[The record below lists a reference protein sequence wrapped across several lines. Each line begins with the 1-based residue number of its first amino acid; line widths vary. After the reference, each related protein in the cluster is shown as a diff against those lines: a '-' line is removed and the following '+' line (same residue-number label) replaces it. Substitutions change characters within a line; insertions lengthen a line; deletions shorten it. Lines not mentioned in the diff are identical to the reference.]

1 MPHWSAVEP
10 ESKYN
15 DLRSLEL
22 QRKLEL
28 SPLLSP
34 EAQAWPTVGPSD
46 WWLMGLQSA
55 LLFQTLA
62 SAWENPAALRNRLY
76 SFLLNTSHRCELPV
90 SSELFIIHTMVSVLR
105 KNYDSIFCK
114 TKCPMNW
121 WTKAPKTR
129 GQVDLHEIGNRFMS
143 PFFSAFL
150 ISCNFSVSNR
160 IQNSSPEDSRESRL
174 PYLHNNY
181 RPPKLIQ
188 ASLSSSLPRAEL
200 GFFRQLNL
208 YQELKFQMPQHLS

>member
-10 ESKYN
+10 EFKYN

-28 SPLLSP
+28 SPLLSL

-55 LLFQTLA
+55 LPFQTLA
-62 SAWENPAALRNRLY
+62 SARENPAALRNRLY

-121 WTKAPKTR
+121 WTKVPKTR

-143 PFFSAFL
+143 TFFLHSWFHAISQFPKGFKIVVQKTVEKALVSVPPLSAQQL
-150 ISCNFSVSNR
+150 PPSKAYPGFSEQQSTQGWVR
-160 IQNSSPEDSRESRL
+160 I
-174 PYLHNNY
+174 
-181 RPPKLIQ
+181 
-188 ASLSSSLPRAEL
+188 
-200 GFFRQLNL
+200 
-208 YQELKFQMPQHLS
+208 FQIA

>member
-143 PFFSAFL
+143 PFFSHSWFHA
-150 ISCNFSVSNR
+150 ISQFPTGFKTVV
-160 IQNSSPEDSRESRL
+160 QKTVVKAASPICTITALQSLSRL
-174 PYLHNNY
+174 LWAAVYPG
-181 RPPKLIQ
+181 
-188 ASLSSSLPRAEL
+188 LS
-200 GFFRQLNL
+200 
-208 YQELKFQMPQHLS
+208 

>member
-28 SPLLSP
+28 SPLLSL

-105 KNYDSIFCK
+105 KNHDSIFCK

-143 PFFSAFL
+143 T
-150 ISCNFSVSNR
+150 
-160 IQNSSPEDSRESRL
+160 
-174 PYLHNNY
+174 
-181 RPPKLIQ
+181 
-188 ASLSSSLPRAEL
+188 
-200 GFFRQLNL
+200 FFRIPDFMQFPSFQQDSKQWSRRQSRKPWWACLPLSAQQLPPSKA
-208 YQELKFQMPQHLS
+208 YSGFSEQQSTQGWVRIFPTA